1 MATIRL
7 KRERLGPLQRREA
20 RAGLLFTLPWLI
32 SLLVFTAY
40 PVLGTFSLAFTEY
53 AIVDTP
59 RWIGLDN
66 FRTMFQDDPAFWTA
80 VRNSAIYAG
89 LSVPL
94 RLGLALGLAMLLNLG
109 IRGIGVYRAL
119 FYLPSLVPPIA
130 ATLVFVQMFSP
141 DYGPIDAAF
150 QAVGLPTIDW
160 FDDPSWSKVA
170 LVILSLWSLG
180 VETLV
185 FLAGLKDVPSDL
197 TEAAQLDGA
206 SRWRRFKDVTV
217 PMITPVILFNL
228 VIGVIGSF
236 QVFSQAVAV
245 GGTTGEPLES
255 TLMFMVLIYR
265 NAFSY
270 FAMGYAAALA
280 VVLFV
285 AVLTITLVIFRSARV
300 WVYYEGSQR

>member
-1 MATIRL
+1 MATLRL
-7 KRERLGPLQRREA
+7 KRERLGPLRRREA

-59 RWIGLDN
+59 RWIGLNN

-109 IRGIGVYRAL
+109 IRGIGIYRAL

-206 SRWRRFKDVTV
+206 GRWRRFLDVTV

-280 VVLFV
+280 VVLFLS
-285 AVLTITLVIFRSARV
+285 VLMVTLVIFRSARV

>member
-1 MATIRL
+1 
-7 KRERLGPLQRREA
+7 
-20 RAGLLFTLPWLI
+20 
-32 SLLVFTAY
+32 
-40 PVLGTFSLAFTEY
+40 
-53 AIVDTP
+53 
-59 RWIGLDN
+59 
-66 FRTMFQDDPAFWTA
+66 
-80 VRNSAIYAG
+80 
-89 LSVPL
+89 
-94 RLGLALGLAMLLNLG
+94 
-109 IRGIGVYRAL
+109 
-119 FYLPSLVPPIA
+119 VPPIA

-141 DYGPIDAAF
+141 DYGPIDYAF

-160 FDDPSWSKVA
+160 FDDPTWAKPA

-197 TEAAQLDGA
+197 IEAAQLDGA
-206 SRWRRFKDVTV
+206 NRWKRFKDVTI
-217 PMITPVILFNL
+217 PLITPV
-228 VIGVIGSF
+228 
-236 QVFSQAVAV
+236 
-245 GGTTGEPLES
+245 
-255 TLMFMVLIYR
+255 VLIYR